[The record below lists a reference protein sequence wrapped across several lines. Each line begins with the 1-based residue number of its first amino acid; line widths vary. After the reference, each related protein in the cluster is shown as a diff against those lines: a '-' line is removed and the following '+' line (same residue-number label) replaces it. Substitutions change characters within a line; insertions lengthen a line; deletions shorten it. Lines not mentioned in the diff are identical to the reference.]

1 MIDTIDIFYY
11 FPNRINYDTCFGG
24 IDTLAR
30 KRGQA
35 LHKCKGK
42 KDQKNPKKP
51 KYITTAFADSGVL
64 QITFQK
70 TKYKY
75 KCVMT
80 LKPAR
85 MIYPH
90 TNLRLAQESDY
101 SAFRLA
107 INEFI
112 VSVNAQCGETILPLI
127 EDWRTERIDYAVNIV
142 TPHISE
148 YIQLFYA
155 GKVPKSFG
163 FPKHYESS
171 FYLTSK
177 NGNINFY
184 DKLHQV
190 RQKYGLSD
198 ADIENELH
206 GLPSG
211 MLRLEFQCS
220 NKYIQHLKEHYRLE
234 DTTLPYLWNAAIA
247 ENELKSRVK
256 SIIGE
261 NDFYSCVFCERKL
274 EQRYKA
280 TTLGLYRQIF
290 HKFRD
295 SPCASLDDVEGAL
308 SLTSKKRFQNLLHKI
323 RKVGVNPIPLDICK
337 NCSATELKN
346 PYRLIRCK

>member
-1 MIDTIDIFYY
+1 MIDTIDVFYY

-24 IDTLAR
+24 IDALAR

-35 LHKCKGK
+35 LYKRKGK
-42 KDQKNPKKP
+42 KNQKNPKQR
-51 KYITTAFADSGVL
+51 KYITKAFAAKGIL
-64 QITFQK
+64 QITLK
-70 TKYKY
+70 KEKYRY
-75 KCVMT
+75 KCIML
-80 LKPAR
+80 LKPAL
-85 MIYPH
+85 MIQPN
-90 TNLRLAQESDY
+90 TKFRLANESDY

-112 VSVNAQCGETILPLI
+112 ASVNAQCGEALLPSI
-127 EDWRTERIDYAVNIV
+127 EDWHTGRIDYAVNLV
-142 TPHISE
+142 TPYISE

-155 GKVPKSFG
+155 GMIPKGFG
-163 FPKHYESS
+163 FPKHYESN
-171 FYLTSK
+171 FYLKSK

-198 ADIENELH
+198 AEIENEFH
-206 GLPSG
+206 DLPSG
-211 MLRLEFQCS
+211 MLRLEYQCS
-220 NKYIQHLKEHYRLE
+220 NKYIQHLKEHYRLD
-234 DTTLPYLWNAAIA
+234 DTTLPYLWNATIA

-261 NDFYSCVFCERKL
+261 NDFYSCGFCEQKL

-295 SPCASLDDVEGAL
+295 SPYASLDDVEGAL

-323 RKVGVNPIPLDICK
+323 RKVGVNPIPLDVCN
-337 NCSATELKN
+337 NCSVTELPN
-346 PYRLIRCK
+346 PCRLIQCA